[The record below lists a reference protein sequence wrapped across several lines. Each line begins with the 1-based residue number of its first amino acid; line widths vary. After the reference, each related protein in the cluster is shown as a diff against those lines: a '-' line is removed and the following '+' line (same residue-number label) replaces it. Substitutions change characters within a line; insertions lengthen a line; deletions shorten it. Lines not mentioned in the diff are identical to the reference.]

1 MQASVVVVHELRCPT
16 VREVFPDQG
25 LNHCPLHCKVDSTGS
40 PEKPL
45 TFAVLKQEI
54 LLEAEG
60 IRVSFVGK
68 VASKYERLIHK
79 ITCVGL
85 MPIYFE
91 LLQFPSRAEE
101 VKP

>member
-16 VREVFPDQG
+16 GHEVFPNQG
-25 LNHCPLHCKVDSTGS
+25 LNQCPLHCKVDSTGS

-45 TFAVLKQEI
+45 TFVVLKQEI

-60 IRVSFVGK
+60 IRVSFVGN
-68 VASKYERLIHK
+68 VASKYEGLIHK

-91 LLQFPSRAEE
+91 LLQFPSHVLR
-101 VKP
+101 K